1 MESTTLVP
9 LPLLCAL
16 ETSVLSVEVEPESKE
31 IPEDELG
38 VANASRR
45 PTTCQQ
51 IAFAYAYACA
61 DTAAKKAKLE
71 LPLLCSLRALRR

>member
-38 VANASRR
+38 IANASSS
-45 PTTCQQ
+45 PTTCQK
-51 IAFAYAYACA
+51 IAYACA